1 MRECRRG
8 FPTQTIQP
16 FLSMFYCYGSNRVS
30 GVRSRS
36 NNSPDHDAEMHAL
49 EKAMFYF
56 PKTSAS
62 TLKDLSIVNNFGYPV
77 SVDEGSL
84 TISGD
89 SLFFNNTGE
98 VGAVIVASGSI
109 VSMTGVEFKGNR
121 YGSPG
126 GCLDLRDGSSAVIN
140 SSSFYNNAANVAS
153 AILATSLKRL
163 QIRDSYF
170 EQDCYPCGGLILVNR
185 SADATSAINIS
196 NSHFDTFNRFD
207 AKKGVVQD
215 QPQGLLVIDR
225 FHNGHVL
232 LESVDFGKPR
242 VFDASHNESS
252 DIGMVV
258 LDNTHNVTFT
268 SRNSWYIGAG
278 NALGSGLR
286 FVDSSGQFRVEKAV
300 FYRLT
305 CYDMGHAIFL
315 RISPCDP
322 MAAKLIVVDSQFS
335 SNIIYGM
342 TVFVTGSNVDVV
354 VRGSQFIDNW
364 VSNYVADNFPAASI
378 LYVSDINFLYVSDC
392 TALYNTASDGMNTEA
407 VLGSLH
413 IDRTKIAK
421 IERSNFT
428 ANTVGTRRGSVG
440 GAVYY
445 SSPGD
450 MGSILEV
457 TDCRFENNTASGGGA
472 IYAKGLRRLKM
483 TRCSFR
489 NNIANFS
496 GGAVLTFIDSGYV
509 NAAHSTFVDNR
520 ARIGGAMAVGIIKTR
535 LIIEGCTFSTNKAE
549 LYGGAIALIHI
560 PIKLTIIWEDRFAF
574 RLFSVTFLRNT
585 ATFGGKPSLIII
597 R

>member
-1 MRECRRG
+1 M
-8 FPTQTIQP
+8 
-16 FLSMFYCYGSNRVS
+16 S
-30 GVRSRS
+30 GDRSRS

-49 EKAMFYF
+49 ENAVFYF

-62 TLKDLSIVNNFGYPV
+62 TLKDLSIVNNVGYPV

-89 SLFFNNTGE
+89 SLFFNNTGV

-207 AKKGVVQD
+207 TKKVVVQN

-232 LESVDFGKPR
+232 LEFVDFGKQR
-242 VFDASHNESS
+242 TFDASHNDSS
-252 DIGMVV
+252 DRIIMVV

-268 SRNSWYIGAG
+268 SRNSSYTGAG
-278 NALGSGLR
+278 NALGSGFR
-286 FVDSSGQFRVEKAV
+286 FVDSSGQFRFEKAV
-300 FYRLT
+300 FHKLDCST
-305 CYDMGHAIFL
+305 VLHGHAIFL
-315 RISPCDP
+315 STSSSNP
-322 MAAKLIVVDSQFS
+322 MPSKLSVVDSEFS
-335 SNIIYGM
+335 SNIFLGM
-342 TVFVTGSNVDVV
+342 TVFVTGSNVDVE
-354 VRGSQFIDNW
+354 VRGSQFIGNR
-364 VSNYVADNFPAASI
+364 VNNSFRASVAASI
-378 LYVSDINFLYVSDC
+378 LYVTSINSLNVSDC
-392 TALYNTASDGMNTEA
+392 TAQSNNALDGINTKP

-413 IDRTKIAK
+413 IDHTKFAR

-445 SSPGD
+445 SSPSD
-450 MGSILEV
+450 KKSFLEV

-472 IYAKGLRRLKM
+472 IYAKIPMRVVM

-489 NNIANFS
+489 NNSASFS
-496 GGAVLTFIDSGYV
+496 GGAVLTFVDSG
-509 NAAHSTFVDNR
+509 NIIAKHSTFVDNR
-520 ARIGGAMAVGIIKTR
+520 ARIGGAMAVGINRIGLR
-535 LIIEGCTFSTNKAE
+535 IEGCTFSTNKAE

-560 PIKLTIIWEDRFAF
+560 PIEYTITKDDTFFFFLIAVSFF
-574 RLFSVTFLRNT
+574 RNR
-585 ATFGGKPSLIII
+585 AAFGGKLSLVII